1 MAIPTLHNDIT
12 FAQEVKDGKHN
23 YMNVAGISKYLTKL
37 HRHEVMLKNEMKEK
51 DYKEECIDKQK
62 LMWSIIEFL
71 QSINKFNPETDYDIV
86 RNTVR
91 KYVKKDRPVI
101 KNTKIKISNS
111 ELESIV
117 ALKND
122 HLETLAFGILVI
134 QKINNL
140 KFNKKSNY
148 FNMKSKDY
156 YFEITKDKRNKDNQ
170 NKALAA
176 LFEANWIKLP
186 SIEKFGE
193 TDGFYLN
200 CIDLEIKDMEVAIE
214 IFDYREIALIYKQWK
229 NNGNGVGHCEVC
241 KRLIEI
247 TSNNTQYCEK
257 CSDKKKKENTN
268 NRVKKHRKSKM

>member
-91 KYVKKDRPVI
+91 KYVKKDRPI
-101 KNTKIKISNS
+101 IQNTNIKISNS

-122 HLETLAFGILVI
+122 HLEILAFGILVI

-140 KFNKKSNY
+140 KFKKESNY
-148 FNMKSKDY
+148 FNMKLKDY
-156 YFEITKDKRNKDNQ
+156 YFEITKVARNKEKQ

-186 SIEKFGE
+186 SIEKFGD

-200 CIDLEIKDMEVAIE
+200 CIDLEIKDKEVAIE

-229 NNGNGVGHCEVC
+229 NNGSGVGRCEVC

-247 TSNNTQYCEK
+247 NGTKDNSKKYCEA
-257 CSDKKKKENTN
+257 CAKKVKNEQN
-268 NRVKKHRKSKM
+268 NKSRKR